1 MFPDHQNII
10 GQLSQEWGLT
20 IQPKITEDDLVA
32 LLGTRINELIRNDL
46 SHLITILY
54 RIDVDEKKIRGML
67 ASHPG
72 SDAGLIIAHLVVERQ
87 KQRVRTRALFKQQEN
102 DINEEE
108 RW

>member
-1 MFPDHQNII
+1 
-10 GQLSQEWGLT
+10 
-20 IQPKITEDDLVA
+20 
-32 LLGTRINELIRNDL
+32 
-46 SHLITILY
+46 
-54 RIDVDEKKIRGML
+54 ML

-87 KQRVRTRALFKQQEN
+87 KQKVRTRALFKQQEN